1 MPEPV
6 IRGSQSLSVAV
17 SLFFHPSNA
26 QRRTC
31 SLHHS
36 TDRNTS
42 LPHPDADTS
51 PNASITQEDISVSRV
66 VSRHR
71 RSFLAKSKRTIS
83 HGYITPETE
92 QMYSDVAVTSDSDAS
107 PILAQDARL
116 PGAPTRPTSGGAN
129 SFNSA
134 STVDHEDA
142 APKSPN
148 THSRQRSSISSAG
161 RGRRRSFMERI
172 GLHRHHE

>member
-1 MPEPV
+1 MPEPGT
-6 IRGSQSLSVAV
+6 RGSRSRSVAV
-17 SLFFHPSNA
+17 SLFSSFTA
-26 QRRTC
+26 RKA
-31 SLHHS
+31 SLHGFI
-36 TDRNTS
+36 DRNTS

-83 HGYITPETE
+83 HGLITPEME
-92 QMYSDVAVTSDSDAS
+92 QMYSDVTVISDSDAS
-107 PILAQDARL
+107 PILVQDARL

-148 THSRQRSSISSAG
+148 QHSRQRSSISSTG
-161 RGRRRSFMERI
+161 HGRRRSLMERL